1 MFAYGVC
8 IGPSDSYE
16 RICRPSLPLA
26 AVVSERR
33 QQSSIFIAYNSILKE
48 VTASSSLEAVVLL
61 HDDVELGPAFEQ
73 DVRSR
78 PHDRSWSHRDDRL
91 SPPSVDRLVAGR
103 DAGRAAETVRLFDH
117 GGGTHDVD
125 TVDGFIMVLS
135 PDCARSVQ
143 FDEHTYFGFHAYD
156 IDYCYEARRAGYRV
170 VVAPLDVVHHTKG
183 TLGDVIA
190 YRQAD
195 LAWQRK
201 WHLVPPYLLAVRRA
215 KLNLV
220 ESRFRRS
227 LWRRS

>member
-73 DVRSR
+73 DVRAALTTGAGVIGTIGSR
-78 PHDRSWSHRDDRL
+78 H
-91 SPPSVDRLVAGR
+91 PPSIAWWLGETR
-103 DAGRAAETVRLFDH
+103 GRAAETVRLFDH

-135 PDCARSVQ
+135 PDCARSVR

>member
-1 MFAYGVC
+1 MFVYGVC
-8 IGPSDSYE
+8 IGLSDSYE

-73 DVRSR
+73 DVRAALTTGAGVIGTIGSR
-78 PHDRSWSHRDDRL
+78 H
-91 SPPSVDRLVAGR
+91 PPSIAWWLGETLWAGGR
-103 DAGRAAETVRLFDH
+103 DSSLVRPWGR
-117 GGGTHDVD
+117 THDVD

-201 WHLVPPYLLAVRRA
+201 WISPPYLLAVRRA